1 MPDEL
6 YLQLRDFL
14 DRLPG
19 GCPAT
24 ESGVELKLLR
34 KLFSPEE
41 AEMAMRLR
49 LFPEPPSV
57 IAGRCGLTESQAA
70 ERLEEMARK
79 GLIFRVRR
87 GDQVF
92 YQAQQFIVGIYEF
105 HLNQIDEEM
114 SELMEEYLPYFRD
127 TGARQFRVVPV
138 GSAVDTTPAVA
149 SYDRIKELVKDQE
162 IIAVAPCICRKE
174 QGLLGK
180 ECAHTLETCVTF
192 GVAAQ
197 YYIENGLGRI
207 ISVDEALDLLR
218 KAEEEA
224 LVLQPTNAKEI
235 INICICCGCCCGV
248 LRVLK
253 MQERPADYVQTSF
266 QAKID
271 PRLCSGCGTCME
283 RCQMESIQ
291 QLEESMRVEEGRC
304 IGCGLCVST
313 CEQGAISL
321 VPKTGVSSLP
331 ASYLNMLSMIASEQ
345 GKGFGKLNWMMKRT
359 TMRRFFKV
367 VPILYKTRLVKPVA
381 DQLAK
386 RGWI

>member
-1 MPDEL
+1 MTRDI
-6 YLQLRDFL
+6 YLELRDFL

-24 ESGVELKLLR
+24 ENGVELKLLR

-57 IAGRCGLTESQAA
+57 IAKRCGLTEDQAA

-79 GLIFRVRR
+79 GLIFRIRR
-87 GDQVF
+87 GDQVY

-114 SELMEEYLPYFRD
+114 SEMMEEYLPYFRD
-127 TGARQFRVVPV
+127 TGARQFRVVPIH
-138 GSAVDTTPAVA
+138 SAVDTATAVA
-149 SYDRIKELVKDQE
+149 SYDRIRELVKEQE

-174 QGLLGK
+174 KGLLGE
-180 ECAHTLETCVTF
+180 ECSHTLETCVTF

-197 YYIENGLGRI
+197 YYIENGLGRK
-207 ISVDEALDLLR
+207 ISVGEALGLLN

-224 LVLQPTNAKEI
+224 LVLQPTNAQEI

-266 QAKID
+266 QARID
-271 PRLCSGCGTCME
+271 PQLCSGCGTCLE
-283 RCQMESIQ
+283 RCQMEAIQ
-291 QLEESMRVEEGRC
+291 QLDQTMQVSEARC

-313 CEQGAISL
+313 CEQNAVSLLPKPGISA
-321 VPKTGVSSLP
+321 LP
-331 ASYLNMLSMIASEQ
+331 TSYLNMLSMIASEQ

-359 TMRRFFKV
+359 TMKQFFKT
-367 VPILYKTRLVKPVA
+367 VPLLYKTGLVRPVA
-381 DQLAK
+381 DWMAK